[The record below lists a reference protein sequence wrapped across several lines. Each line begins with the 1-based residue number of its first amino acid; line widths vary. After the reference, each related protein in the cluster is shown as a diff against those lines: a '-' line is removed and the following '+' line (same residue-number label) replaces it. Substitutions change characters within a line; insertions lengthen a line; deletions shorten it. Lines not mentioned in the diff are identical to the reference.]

1 MFLILPLSPKEGQ
14 GEDYIFIFIFLFR
27 ALDYLFSFIGVA
39 LLCFNNN
46 IQQRKRKV
54 IFCKDIKLCRKGN
67 RKIDM

>member
-1 MFLILPLSPKEGQ
+1 MFLILPLSPKGGQ
-14 GEDYIFIFIFLFR
+14 GEDYVFIFLFR

>member
-1 MFLILPLSPKEGQ
+1 MFLFLPLSPKGGQ
-14 GEDYIFIFIFLFR
+14 GEDYAFIFLFR
-27 ALDYLFSFIGVA
+27 ALVFLFSFIGVA

-46 IQQRKRKV
+46 IQQQKRKV